1 MLLWTLVY
9 KEVYLFDCLFSNLL
23 GIYPRVEFLDYIVVL
38 CLTIWGTAELLS
50 IAAPSY
56 VPTSNKQGFQFFHF
70 LIETL
75 VIFWVLFFFFWCCF
89 LFLFFYVHHFLN
101 LHWICYN
108 IASILCS
115 GFFFFFLAKRHLAS
129 FFLRNQTHT
138 LWIVHTLWIGR
149 QSCNHWTTREV
160 LGKLKWRKSCSDFRS
175 RGAGLW
181 PASDLPRHCWDSVPS
196 CKHSKP
202 DSTLD
207 KKGSESWNLLSFWG
221 SGQPPGV

>member
-9 KEVYLFDCLFSNLL
+9 KEVYLFDSLFSDLL
-23 GIYPRVEFLDYIVVL
+23 GIYPRVDFLDHIVVL
-38 CLTIWGTAELLS
+38 CLTLWGTAELLS

-56 VPTSNKQGFQFFHF
+56 VPTSDKQGFQFFHF

-75 VIFWVLFFFFWCCF
+75 VIFCVFFFN
-89 LFLFFYVHHFLN
+89 VHHFKN

-115 GFFFFFLAKRHLAS
+115 GFFFFLFLFSFLAKRHLAS

-138 LWIVHTLWIGR
+138 LWIGR
-149 QSCNHWTTREV
+149 PSCNHWTTREV
-160 LGKLKWRKSCSDFRS
+160 LGTLKWRKSCSDFRS

-181 PASDLPRHCWDSVPS
+181 PA
-196 CKHSKP
+196 
-202 DSTLD
+202 
-207 KKGSESWNLLSFWG
+207 
-221 SGQPPGV
+221 

>member
-1 MLLWTLVY
+1 MNIGVQRGVPLWLPIFKSSGHIPKSGISRLYSSSMFNYLRNCWTVVY
-9 KEVYLFDCLFSNLL
+9 SCTILCSHQQQTRIPILPLSHRNPCYFL
-23 GIYPRVEFLDYIVVL
+23 GFV
-38 CLTIWGTAELLS
+38 
-50 IAAPSY
+50 
-56 VPTSNKQGFQFFHF
+56 
-70 LIETL
+70 
-75 VIFWVLFFFFWCCF
+75 FFFWCCF